1 MRLEFGVPT
10 DKSAAEVRLGIEKGF
25 FRDEGIDLSVRIVF
39 GGPPLAAAYDRGEL
53 VFGEIGS
60 PPAINAIAAGA
71 RFRIIGSGTRQK
83 AHMYLGVRPAI
94 RSFAEL
100 KGQRIGLLSIGSC
113 PDWFLRRILAVEGLD
128 PARDVTFVP
137 LLEDYPRVIDLIK
150 EGRID
155 ACLATEPAISEGEA
169 KGLINVW
176 RAVYEARYVP
186 DFQWV
191 VVVANTNFITQ
202 EPALIQAALRA
213 LRRSNHYALAHVD
226 EFADVIARH
235 NRIEPDIAR
244 RSIVRE
250 LSHLHPETSLDR
262 AGLEKAIDLQF
273 ALGGIPVRLG
283 IEAFTDRAFA

>member
-1 MRLEFGVPT
+1 ML
-10 DKSAAEVRLGIEKGF
+10 
-25 FRDEGIDLSVRIVF
+25 
-39 GGPPLAAAYDRGEL
+39 
-53 VFGEIGS
+53 S
-60 PPAINAIAAGA
+60 PPA
-71 RFRIIGSGTRQK
+71 RSIIGGGTRRK
-83 AHMYLGVRPAI
+83 AHMYLGVRPGI

-128 PARDVTFVP
+128 PAHDVTFVP
-137 LLEDYPRVIDLIK
+137 LLEDYPRVIALIK

-191 VVVANTNFITQ
+191 VIIANTDFIARD
-202 EPALIQAALRA
+202 PALIQAALRA
-213 LRRSNHYALAHVD
+213 LRRSNHYALSHVD

-235 NRIEPDIAR
+235 NRIEPAIAR

-250 LSHLHPETSLDR
+250 LSHLHPDTKLDR

-273 ALGGIPVRLG
+273 ALGGIPARLS
-283 IEAFTDRAFA
+283 IEAFTDLRFQEERVLA